1 MELHVAGSPV
11 FTYTGGKAF
20 DASRPAIVFVHGAAH
35 DHSVWALQS
44 RWFGRHGYA
53 LLAVDLPGHGRSG
66 GEPLAS
72 IGELADWIIALL
84 DAAGLQQATLIG
96 HSMGSLACL
105 EAAARYPTRVAALA
119 LVGCA
124 VPMVV
129 SDALLAAA
137 RDTPDQ
143 AYRMINQWSHA
154 PDSLLGKHP
163 VPGMWMPGASLALME
178 RSRPGALYRD
188 LLNCNDYQG
197 GMEAAANVRCPTR
210 LILGSRDLMTPL
222 KVGKELANAITG
234 SRTAVIDGA
243 GHAMMSEAPD
253 AVLDALRGLV
263 G

>member
-1 MELHVAGSPV
+1 MELHVAGRPIFV
-11 FTYTGGKAF
+11 YTGGKAF

-53 LLAVDLPGHGRSG
+53 VLAVDLPGHGRSG

-84 DAAGLQQATLIG
+84 DAAGLQQATLVG

-105 EAAARYPTRVAALA
+105 DAAARHPERVQALA

-124 VPMVV
+124 VPMAV
-129 SDALLAAA
+129 SDALLTAA

-154 PDSLLGKHP
+154 PTSLLGKHP
-163 VPGMWMPGASLALME
+163 VPGMWMPGTSLALMQH
-178 RSRPGALYRD
+178 SHPGALHRD
-188 LLNCNDYQG
+188 LVNCNDYQG
-197 GMEAAANVRCPTR
+197 GLEAAANVRCPT
-210 LILGSRDLMTPL
+210 LLLLGSRDLMTPL
-222 KVGKELANAITG
+222 KVGKELARAIAG
-234 SRTAVIDGA
+234 SRIIVIDGA

-253 AVLDALRGLV
+253 AVLDALRGLA

>member
-1 MELHVAGSPV
+1 MELHVAGNPV
-11 FTYTGGKAF
+11 FAYTGGSVF

-44 RWFGRHGYA
+44 RWFGRHGHA
-53 LLAVDLPGHGRSG
+53 VLAVDLPGHGRSG

-72 IGELADWIIALL
+72 IGELADWIVALL
-84 DAAGLQQATLIG
+84 DAADLQQAILVG

-105 EAAARYPTRVAALA
+105 EAAARHPTRVAALA
-119 LVGCA
+119 LIGCA
-124 VPMVV
+124 VPMAV

-137 RDTPDQ
+137 RDTADQ

-154 PDSLLGKHP
+154 PDSLLGRHP
-163 VPGMWMPGASLALME
+163 VPGLWMPGASLALME
-178 RSRPGALYRD
+178 RSRPGALHRD
-188 LLNCNDYQG
+188 LANCNDYQG
-197 GMEAAANVRCPTR
+197 GLEAAAQVRCPTL

-222 KVGKELANAITG
+222 KVGKELAKPITN
-234 SRTAVIDGA
+234 SRTAIIDGA

-253 AVLDALRGLV
+253 AVLDALRGLM

>member
-1 MELHVAGSPV
+1 MDLHVAGNPV
-11 FTYTGGKAF
+11 FAYSGGKAF
-20 DASRPAIVFVHGAAH
+20 DASRSAIVFVHGAAH

-53 LLAVDLPGHGRSG
+53 VLAVDLPGHGRSG
-66 GEPLAS
+66 GAPLAG

-84 DAAGLQQATLIG
+84 DAAGLQQAALVG

-105 EAAARYPTRVAALA
+105 DAAARHPARVAALA
-119 LVGCA
+119 LIGCA
-124 VPMVV
+124 VPMAV
-129 SDALLAAA
+129 SDTLLAAA

-154 PDSLLGKHP
+154 PDSLLGRHP
-163 VPGMWMPGASLALME
+163 VPGLWMPGASLALME

-188 LLNCNDYQG
+188 LANCNDYQG
-197 GMEAAANVRCPTR
+197 GMEAAAQVRCPT
-210 LILGSRDLMTPL
+210 LLLLGNRDLMTPL
-222 KVGKELANAITG
+222 KVGKELAKAITG

-263 G
+263 S